1 MLDWLADTS
10 IAHAVGD
17 SVAVFA
23 TIEGLHI
30 LSIALL
36 CGCVLLVG
44 LAGLEIRLREAA
56 TDSIEQGLRIP
67 FRAALL
73 AAAITGILLFSTSP
87 QKYLTNPLFG
97 IKLGLLA
104 LALTVQVYRARRVR
118 RIGSDARARALA
130 GVSLFLWFGVVTA
143 GRWIG
148 LV

>member
-1 MLDWLADTS
+1 MFDWLADTS

-23 TIEGLHI
+23 TVEGLHI

-36 CGCVLLVG
+36 CGCVLLAG
-44 LAGLEIRLREAA
+44 LAGLELEFRAA
-56 TDSIEQGLRIP
+56 AGGIEHGLRIP
-67 FRAALL
+67 FRMALM
-73 AAAITGILLFSTSP
+73 AAAITGVLLFSTSP

-97 IKLGLLA
+97 IKLGLLVLA
-104 LALTVQVYRARRVR
+104 LAVQAYRVWRLRRC
-118 RIGSDARARALA
+118 GSDGRARALA
-130 GVSLFLWFGVVTA
+130 GISLFLWLGVVTA

>member
-1 MLDWLADTS
+1 MFDWLADTS

-23 TIEGLHI
+23 TVEGLHI

-36 CGCVLLVG
+36 CGCVLLGG
-44 LAGLEIRLREAA
+44 LAGLGLGFQVAA
-56 TDSIEQGLRIP
+56 GSGIEHGLRIP
-67 FRAALL
+67 FRAALV
-73 AAAITGILLFSTSP
+73 AAAMTGFLLFSTSP

-104 LALTVQVYRARRVR
+104 LALAVQLLRARRVR
-118 RIGSDARARALA
+118 RSGPDGRARALA

>member
-1 MLDWLADTS
+1 MFDWLAETS
-10 IAHAVGD
+10 ISHAVGD

-23 TIEGLHI
+23 TVEGLHI
-30 LSIALL
+30 LAIALL

-44 LAGLEIRLREAA
+44 FAGLGLVFREAA
-56 TDSIEQGLRIP
+56 AGSIEQGLRIP
-67 FRAALL
+67 LRAALI
-73 AAAITGILLFSTSP
+73 AAAMTGFLLFSTSP

-104 LALTVQVYRARRVR
+104 LALAVQFLRARRVR
-118 RIGSDARARALA
+118 RSGADGRARTLA